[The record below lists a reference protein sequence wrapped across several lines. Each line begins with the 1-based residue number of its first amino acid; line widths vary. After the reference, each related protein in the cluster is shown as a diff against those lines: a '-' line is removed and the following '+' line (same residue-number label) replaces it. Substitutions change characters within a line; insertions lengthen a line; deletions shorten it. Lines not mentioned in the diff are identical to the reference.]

1 MATPRNTGMEE
12 RVVEVLDA
20 VAEAARDLGRAGRE
34 FLASEQGRR
43 LRRGLAAALILGAP
57 LAGELPVL
65 RRTALGRVLRF
76 AGATALVVKGAEW
89 IRDWDPNAPVA
100 S

>member
-1 MATPRNTGMEE
+1 MEE
-12 RVVEVLDA
+12 RVVGALDA
-20 VAEAARDLGRAGRE
+20 VAEAARDFGRAGRE

-57 LAGELPVL
+57 LAGELPVV

-89 IRDWDPNAPVA
+89 IRDWDPNAPIA

>member
-1 MATPRNTGMEE
+1 MTTPRHAGVEE
-12 RVVEVLDA
+12 RVVEALDA

-34 FLASEQGRR
+34 FLASERGRR
-43 LRRGLAAALILGAP
+43 LRRGLAAAMILGAP

-76 AGATALVVKGAEW
+76 AGATALVVKGSEW
-89 IRDWDPNAPVA
+89 IRDWDPNAPVP

>member
-1 MATPRNTGMEE
+1 MTTPRNAGIEE
-12 RVVEVLDA
+12 RVVEALDA

-34 FLASEQGRR
+34 FLASDRGRR
-43 LRRGLAAALILGAP
+43 LRRGLAAAMILGAP
-57 LAGELPVL
+57 LAGELPVI

-89 IRDWDPNAPVA
+89 IRDWDPNAPIP